1 MKTLKTLFL
10 FGLIIFVT
18 NTYGQEL
25 PENYQAMFNEMV
37 THFETIRSG
46 NSVNKGKT
54 TLTVFSETK
63 IVLKTTH
70 KKSVKNL
77 TFIKEANKENKLEW
91 VATNQLTIDMVN
103 KYEEDLTKILMKM
116 HELSLK
122 KSKE

>member
-1 MKTLKTLFL
+1 MKTLKTFFL
-10 FGLIIFVT
+10 FGLILFVT

-25 PENYQAMFNEMV
+25 PKNYQTIFNEMV

-46 NSVNKGKT
+46 NSVKKGKT

-63 IVLKTTH
+63 IVLRTTH

-77 TFIKEANKENKLEW
+77 TFIKKANKENKLEW
-91 VATNQLTIDMVN
+91 IATNQLTIDMVN
-103 KYEEDLTKILMKM
+103 KYEEDLTEILMDM